1 MKIKARLARKTFFFL
16 GDIQLSKSGG
26 EIVIDLKDKGDNT
39 LVAMARAIGTEV
51 IISDTSPKDIL
62 ELVDNQD
69 LKRQVSLQMG
79 LVKPDFKSQE
89 VVKAEVV
96 EVQVEAEPEAPV
108 EAPVAEAP
116 GKSED
121 AGKPEDASPPLES
134 YLKGSARAVTNKIR
148 KSDLSDAE
156 KGELYAMEEAGLNR
170 SQVKKV
176 LEV

>member
-26 EIVIDLKDKGDNT
+26 EVVIDLRGKGDNT
-39 LVAMARAIGTEV
+39 LVAMARAVHGAV
-51 IISDTSPKDIL
+51 IISDTSAKDIL
-62 ELVDNQD
+62 ELVTNLD

-96 EVQVEAEPEAPV
+96 EVQVEAVEEPVTEAPKVVPAEPEQ
-108 EAPVAEAP
+108 
-116 GKSED
+116 
-121 AGKPEDASPPLES
+121 KPEDAGIPLES
-134 YLKGSARAVTNKIR
+134 YLKGSSRAVGNKI
-148 KSDLSDAE
+148 KKADLSDAE
-156 KGELYAMEEAGLNR
+156 KTELYAMEEAGLNR